1 VVEGSAAGGAC
12 EIKLARTT
20 ASTRARRS
28 IEHSLTYTRHATCG
42 AGAKAFP
49 STDTHGVARHSS
61 CACKSSL
68 ISCVMSAQES
78 FQAVLSKPFCCL
90 DGHVDEGI
98 CAAAVAGTL
107 YCLLQIHIIP
117 EAYEQLEG
125 TAGSLPL
132 GGFMVIAGLLAMLV
146 LEYVCTWVSV
156 NTAAKRSKHLL
167 PTTTSEPAA
176 PASPVH
182 AHDPTEGCNKLC
194 KIREATGGAAAAA
207 TSTPSNGL
215 AMKGDGGR
223 EAGHV
228 HDAHMLEVVPSLA
241 HGHGCRQQ
249 PACHSEAVKQQ
260 VVCITMELGCVF
272 HSVVLGLALGV
283 MTDSPQ
289 LVLTLLVVLAVH
301 QAVEGLAIGSVLA
314 ATQRLSQ
321 RYGLA
326 VIYALTLPVGIAA
339 GMLAANSYNSSS
351 PAAKLVQGVANGLS
365 GGMLLYVS
373 LFSLLA
379 AELAQHDLLHRP
391 FLAAGL
397 LLAVLFGAV
406 VMCVL
411 GMWA

>member
-1 VVEGSAAGGAC
+1 
-12 EIKLARTT
+12 
-20 ASTRARRS
+20 
-28 IEHSLTYTRHATCG
+28 
-42 AGAKAFP
+42 
-49 STDTHGVARHSS
+49 
-61 CACKSSL
+61 
-68 ISCVMSAQES
+68 
-78 FQAVLSKPFCCL
+78 
-90 DGHVDEGI
+90 
-98 CAAAVAGTL
+98 
-107 YCLLQIHIIP
+107 
-117 EAYEQLEG
+117 
-125 TAGSLPL
+125 
-132 GGFMVIAGLLAMLV
+132 MVIAGLLAMLV

-156 NTAAKRSKHLL
+156 NTAAKHSKHLL
-167 PTTTSEPAA
+167 PTSTSAPEA
-176 PASPVH
+176 PASLVH

-194 KIREATGGAAAAA
+194 KTREATGGAASA

-215 AMKGDGGR
+215 ATKADGGI
-223 EAGHV
+223 EAGHA

-241 HGHGCRQQ
+241 HSHGCRQQ

-314 ATQRLSQ
+314 ATQRLSKLK
-321 RYGLA
+321 RYALA
-326 VIYALTLPVGIAA
+326 IIYALTLPVGIAA
-339 GMLAANSYNSSS
+339 GMLAANSYNSGS